1 MIKVIVAIVRKP
13 GMSPKEFHTHWRSD
27 HARLVAGS
35 DVTKRYIRRY
45 IQAHTA
51 SSEYANGEPA
61 FDGMAEL
68 WFDSIE
74 DKDRFYSDPEYLAKI
89 KPDESRFADMT
100 RTQFIVT
107 IEEPVIGANS

>member
-1 MIKVIVAIVRKP
+1 MCCYSEPEQMIKVIVAIVRKP
-13 GMSPKEFHTHWRSD
+13 GLSPKEFHTHWRTH
-27 HARLVAGS
+27 HAQLVVGS

-74 DKDRFYSDPEYLAKI
+74 DKDRFYSVPNIWRISNRTSPA
-89 KPDESRFADMT
+89 SR
-100 RTQFIVT
+100 I
-107 IEEPVIGANS
+107 